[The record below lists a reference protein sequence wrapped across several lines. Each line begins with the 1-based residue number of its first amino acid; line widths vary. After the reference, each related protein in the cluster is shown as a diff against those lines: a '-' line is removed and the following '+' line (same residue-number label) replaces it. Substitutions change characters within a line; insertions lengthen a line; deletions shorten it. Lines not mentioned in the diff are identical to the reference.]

1 MAMKNRRPKL
11 ALMGAAFVA
20 LGWVYPAGAEM
31 RATIDENHKATAAV
45 LEGLAGK
52 VSVRTHD
59 GPGIRLKAE
68 GPKSW
73 IDSLG
78 RDVNHGTLVVRAPE
92 TTVSTPNSTV
102 TIAMSPG
109 ARAETRIGTV
119 TTQVQGDKADEL
131 PDVILWMP
139 VGTPLTV
146 TGAVGDW
153 DIGSLTAPLSLEVS
167 SAQISIGT
175 ISRGRLAIRG
185 SGDITVERVDGDLTA
200 SIAGSGSIAVL
211 AGRVDHLTASV
222 TGSGAISIT
231 APADHADLNLSG
243 RGSIDVS
250 KVNHQ
255 PTVQMSGLGTVR
267 TGVR

>member
-1 MAMKNRRPKL
+1 MGLKRGPKL
-11 ALMGAAFVA
+11 ALMGAAFVV
-20 LGWVYPAGAEM
+20 LGWVHPAGAEL

-52 VSVRTHD
+52 ISIRTHD

-68 GPKSW
+68 GSKSW
-73 IDSLG
+73 IDGLG
-78 RDVNHGTLVVRAPE
+78 RGVNHGTLVLSAPE
-92 TTVSTPNSTV
+92 TTMSTANSNM
-102 TIAMSPG
+102 TIAMVPG

-119 TTQVQGDKADEL
+119 ATQAQGEKADEL

-139 VGTPLTV
+139 VGTPLTI

-153 DIGSLTAPLSLEVS
+153 DIGSLTAPLNLEVS
-167 SAQISIGT
+167 SAQISAGA

-185 SGDITVERVDGDLTA
+185 SGDITVERVDGDLTT

-211 AGRVDHLTASV
+211 AGQVDHLTASV
-222 TGSGAISIT
+222 AGSGAININ

-243 RGSIDVS
+243 MGSIDVA

-255 PTVQMSGLGTVR
+255 PTVQISGLGTVR